1 MTLGWNNKRTKFCL
15 ARNDAVAD
23 PARVDI
29 AVGVCVCV
37 CMRERELIRL
47 ACPFYE
53 CMVVVWGARSETML
67 SSERN
72 CADTDDE
79 KVFCSRSRRKSEFR

>member
-1 MTLGWNNKRTKFCL
+1 MKRPPNVSVTVQLLLLVLLLVGWNNKRTKFCL

-37 CMRERELIRL
+37 CMRETERVNTTCL
-47 ACPFYE
+47 PF
-53 CMVVVWGARSETML
+53 L
-67 SSERN
+67 
-72 CADTDDE
+72 
-79 KVFCSRSRRKSEFR
+79 

>member
-1 MTLGWNNKRTKFCL
+1 MTVGWNNKRTKFCF

-67 SSERN
+67 SERT
-72 CADTDDE
+72 CADEET
-79 KVFCSRSRRKSEFR
+79 VFCSRSRRKSEFR